1 MPPEVQAQP
10 PANVNDSEGPRKPLN
25 GSPSLYSLR
34 TIPVASAPH
43 SPTSPRLE
51 ELAHVSNETTSLLS
65 ASGNQRTYT
74 GLAKYMPALDP
85 DARKLVFRAGL
96 KVLLLFVVGSIL
108 LGGTLWVYFPH
119 SISLENETD
128 PASPP
133 AVCRWTSFASS
144 LACSSRVV
152 LRDSLQAFSLPG
164 SMYLS
169 ILGGAVWGVPRAL
182 PLCVATGATLCYLIS
197 AALGPALLAVPS
209 WRARLDT
216 WSEKIES
223 QRENLM
229 SYLIVIRI
237 APFPP
242 HWVVNVLCPH
252 VGIGIPR
259 FWISTFFGIMGVSVI
274 HTTIGGTSLAEGH
287 EVSLQFLWYIL
298 KSGTFGMLVVLYAIG
313 ERPRMVSVG
322 SLDNFRSLGNRRC
335 IFTSTMIFR
344 VLSIHV
350 DLEHH
355 GANVTPDMLACS
367 GPRPRFRG
375 TPISTSA
382 PRVDQRHPRV
392 GLSLLGGP
400 LSARRSW
407 IRSTLDTLGYQAL
420 CSGCT
425 SSSNSASPTIDLG
438 ASIIR
443 GGVEHARVACAHVWC
458 GVGRN
463 LIFPIKCWLAGRES
477 ANALGRLFDFARSP
491 RVFAAAWDSFV
502 DVECVLFLLSVWG
515 WGFMGDHALF
525 FPLFSCPIR
534 SGSDDGTEPESRALR

>member
-108 LGGTLWVYFPH
+108 LGGTLWVALPTLDEADRPMLR
-119 SISLENETD
+119 I
-128 PASPP
+128 PK
-133 AVCRWTSFASS
+133 SFTQ
-144 LACSSRVV
+144 LQD
-152 LRDSLQAFSLPG
+152 LNTLLKKYRDVYPYRIFICYTITYLYLQAFSLPG

-182 PLCVATGATLCYLIS
+182 PLACSCVATGATLCYLIS

-274 HTTIGGTSLAEGH
+274 HTTIGGG
-287 EVSLQFLWYIL
+287 
-298 KSGTFGMLVVLYAIG
+298 
-313 ERPRMVSVG
+313 
-322 SLDNFRSLGNRRC
+322 LDQ
-335 IFTSTMIFR
+335 M
-344 VLSIHV
+344 
-350 DLEHH
+350 
-355 GANVTPDMLACS
+355 
-367 GPRPRFRG
+367 
-375 TPISTSA
+375 TSA
-382 PRVDQRHPRV
+382 EDFHLISWQNFGLLSAVVVGVLIPV
-392 GLSLLGGP
+392 GLRWSWKRELEEVGAEEDEVRLAGGP
-400 LSARRSW
+400 APGQGKGKGPNPQRGAIML
-407 IRSTLDTLGYQAL
+407 LD
-420 CSGCT
+420 
-425 SSSNSASPTIDLG
+425 
-438 ASIIR
+438 
-443 GGVEHARVACAHVWC
+443 
-458 GVGRN
+458 
-463 LIFPIKCWLAGRES
+463 
-477 ANALGRLFDFARSP
+477 
-491 RVFAAAWDSFV
+491 
-502 DVECVLFLLSVWG
+502 
-515 WGFMGDHALF
+515 
-525 FPLFSCPIR
+525 
-534 SGSDDGTEPESRALR
+534 SDDEDQVEYVSEERARQGWWQAIKDRKLKQREREEDAALAAL